1 MAAFLAEPFPKE
13 KQVTLILAVLAVPSQ
28 DKAPDFPN
36 PAKSPCCALRP
47 PGEKLGCEPR
57 TSKLEGGG
65 EGEMLGNEPT
75 RRQCNL
81 IHSETEN
88 QNNHGYPSLKH
99 SLDIW
104 HYFQSVLIFPVS
116 FKN

>member
-57 TSKLEGGG
+57 TSKLEGGSG
-65 EGEMLGNEPT
+65 ERCWEMNQPT
-75 RRQCNL
+75 VNV
-81 IHSETEN
+81 I
-88 QNNHGYPSLKH
+88 
-99 SLDIW
+99 
-104 HYFQSVLIFPVS
+104 
-116 FKN
+116 